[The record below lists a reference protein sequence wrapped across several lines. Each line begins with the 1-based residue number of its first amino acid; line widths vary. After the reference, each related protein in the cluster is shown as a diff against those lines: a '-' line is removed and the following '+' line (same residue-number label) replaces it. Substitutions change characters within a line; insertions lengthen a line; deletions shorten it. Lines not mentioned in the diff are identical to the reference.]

1 MKTTADKKK
10 SGTKEEKDQENQ
22 EEKSKIMLDPSIDGL
37 KAAVDQKLENL
48 MQSVTKMEQDGK

>member
-1 MKTTADKKK
+1 MVNSKK
-10 SGTKEEKDQENQ
+10 SETKEEEKQ
-22 EEKSKIMLDPSIDGL
+22 EEKSKVTLDPTIDGL